1 MNGSLMG
8 WVIIGCAVI
17 LLLASRLSFLG
28 KGTAVRK
35 ESAVDRLREAQTA
48 AMEHG
53 VDRKVLLGDNLSPF
67 AYPGLGLH
75 ALSALPSFLD
85 AESGVDGGLTLGS
98 ADGGLLVFAHQIVQA
113 RYRDGF
119 SSALPQAGVRTKLY
133 GPTPLSFTAGIL
145 PDLGASPSGPLALFG
160 HYGPESLL
168 WVETVQRKAGPVFA
182 FGGTIA
188 AQAVLFLMVRDLL
201 LGETTF
207 TYPHVLP
214 GEERLSRNL
223 LPEDWLRLLLILG
236 LLIGVLL
243 KFGGIL

>member
-1 MNGSLMG
+1 MNWSLLG

-17 LLLASRLSFLG
+17 LLLVSRLSSLE
-28 KGTAVRK
+28 KGAAVSNA
-35 ESAVDRLREAQTA
+35 SAVDRLREGQTA
-48 AMEHG
+48 AMERG
-53 VDRKVLLGDNLSPF
+53 EDRKVLLGDNLSPL

-98 ADGGLLVFAHQIVQA
+98 ADGGLLVFAHQVVQT

-119 SSALPQAGVRTKLY
+119 SPALPQAGVRTMLY

-145 PDLGASPSGPLALFG
+145 PDLGASPGGPLTLFG
-160 HYGPESLL
+160 HYGPEALL
-168 WVETVQRKAGPVFA
+168 WVEAAHRKTGPVFA

-188 AQAVLFLMVRDLL
+188 AQAVLFLTVRDLL
-201 LGETTF
+201 IGETTF

-214 GEERLSRNL
+214 GEEGFSRNL
-223 LPEDWLRLLLILG
+223 LPEEWLRLSLILG

-243 KFGGIL
+243 KLGGVL